1 MTSIRTKLISLIC
14 LLIFVIDM
22 ASCLSLYMYAK
33 GQQEEVLRK
42 IGTSLVTLLARDN
55 EVKLALSHVQP
66 AFLDVPI
73 KRIKSFDREE
83 EIAYWRV
90 TDPQRVLIREISP
103 WCSIQIH
110 EIPGRN
116 NTQNSDV
123 LLVNRV
129 VTSSG
134 NVLYD
139 FSAPVFEN
147 LPLSEE
153 AFATQILGED
163 KITIESK
170 QQILGFVQIGLCT
183 RKLNEKIHRVI
194 LYSIIPVGIGIIL
207 VGTSIAFFLT
217 KYLVLPLQHLAS
229 VTLDIARGDLTRTVD
244 IHSHDEI
251 GQLSVNFNHMTK
263 ALERSH
269 SVLKQEIAEHM
280 CTEKLL
286 QHRIKMEEVITV
298 ISTSFINLAPDK
310 VDTGINHALKII
322 GEFVGVD
329 RSYVFFYSHNE
340 EKIHNTHEWCA
351 GGIKPEIENLKGIP
365 LKFFPWLTERLK
377 RFETIHVP
385 RVSDL
390 PDDAGTE
397 KKFLQSQAIK
407 SLVVVPMLY
416 SGCLVGFLGFDS
428 IRVEKTWTF
437 EDIALLNMVG
447 EIFVNALEHRR
458 KEELLQNMYRQLE
471 MRVEERTV
479 ELLRTNKLLE
489 EEIAGRKRVEDV
501 LKQAKDY
508 AENLIE
514 TANVMIVGLDVDGNI
529 QIFNNTAEKI
539 TGYKRTEV
547 KGKNWFKII
556 LPYDKYPYVWDV
568 FMKWKAGNG
577 LLKNFENPIITKSG
591 VQRYISW
598 QNTEMREQGKIVGI
612 ILFGVDIT
620 EQKRMRALVERI
632 RLISFIRDI
641 SISLSRGGT
650 LHDIL
655 RYCTEAIVY
664 NLEAAFARV
673 WILNEKENI
682 LELQASAG
690 MYTHIDGPHGKI
702 PVGKFRIGRIAQ
714 ECQSY
719 LTNSVIDD
727 PDISDEDWAR
737 REGIVA
743 FIGYPLIIGSH
754 LVGVVAMF
762 SRKPLT
768 EFTDKALASAADII
782 ALGIDRKQAEEA
794 LRMSEG
800 KYRML
805 LENLPQRI
813 FYKDR
818 NSVYVSCNE
827 NYARDL
833 HIKSDEIRG
842 KTDYEFYPK
851 VLAEKYRADDKRI
864 MTSGRTEDIEEKYV
878 KDGRELIIHTV
889 RTPIRDEKG
898 NVNGIL
904 CIFWDIT
911 EKVALQMESVRSR
924 HLVSLG
930 ELAAGVAHEI
940 NNPINGI
947 INCAQILLDKSE
959 AGSKE
964 NDIGNRI
971 IKEGKRI
978 ATIVSRL
985 LSFARPGD
993 GKERKIAAHVHGI
1006 LSDTLIL
1013 IEAQLRQEG
1022 IKIRLDIPR
1031 DLSEI
1036 FVHPQQI
1043 QQVFLN
1049 IIINARYALN
1059 QKYPKS
1065 HENKVLAI
1073 MGEEM
1078 TIDNCL
1084 YVKATFLDH
1093 GTGIP
1098 AHAIDKIMDPFFTMK
1113 PRGKGTGLGLSIS
1126 HSIIRDHNG
1135 KLMVD
1140 SVEGEFT
1147 KVAVILPAFK
1157 R

>member
-1 MTSIRTKLISLIC
+1 M
-14 LLIFVIDM
+14 
-22 ASCLSLYMYAK
+22 
-33 GQQEEVLRK
+33 LRK

-55 EVKLALSHVQP
+55 EVKLALSHAQP

-73 KRIKSFDREE
+73 RRIRAFDREE
-83 EIAYWRV
+83 EIAYWCV
-90 TDPQRVLIREISP
+90 TNTRTVLIKDISS
-103 WCSIQIH
+103 WCSIQAH
-110 EIPGRN
+110 EIPARN
-116 NTQNSDV
+116 NAQNPGV
-123 LLVNRV
+123 LLVDRV

-134 NVLYD
+134 SVLYD

-153 AFATQILGED
+153 AFATQILSED
-163 KITIESK
+163 NITVESK

-183 RKLNEKIHRVI
+183 RRLNDKIHKVI
-194 LYSIIPVGIGIIL
+194 LYSIIPIGIGIIL
-207 VGTSIAFFLT
+207 VGMSIAFFLT
-217 KYLVLPLQHLAS
+217 KYLVLPLQHLAN
-229 VTLDIARGDLTRTVD
+229 VTLDIAKGDLTRTVD
-244 IHSHDEI
+244 IHSRDEI

-269 SVLKQEIAEHM
+269 SALKQEIAEHM
-280 CTEKLL
+280 RTEKLL
-286 QHRIKMEEVITV
+286 EHRIKMEEVITI

-310 VDTGINHALKII
+310 VDTGINHALKIV

-351 GGIKPEIENLKGIP
+351 GGIKPEIENLKEIS
-365 LKFFPWLTERLK
+365 LKSFPWLAERLK

-390 PDDAGTE
+390 PDGADTE
-397 KKFLQSQAIK
+397 KEFLQSQAIK
-407 SLVVVPMLY
+407 SLVIVPMLY
-416 SGCLVGFLGFDS
+416 SGSLVGFLGFDS
-428 IRVEKTWTF
+428 IRVEKAWTF

-471 MRVEERTV
+471 IRVEERTV
-479 ELLRTNKLLE
+479 ELLRANRLLE
-489 EEIAGRKRVEDV
+489 EEIAERKRIEDV

-514 TANVMIVGLDVDGNI
+514 TANVMIVGLDADGNI

-539 TGYKRTEV
+539 TGYKRAEI

-556 LPYDKYPYVWDV
+556 LPYDKYPYIWDV

-641 SISLSRGGT
+641 SISLSKGGT
-650 LHDIL
+650 LYDIL
-655 RYCTEAIVY
+655 QYCTEAIVC
-664 NLEAAFARV
+664 NLEAALVRV
-673 WILNEKENI
+673 WVLNEKENL
-682 LELQASAG
+682 LELKASAG
-690 MYTHIDGPHGKI
+690 MYTHIDGPHRKI
-702 PVGKFRIGRIAQ
+702 PVGKFKVGRIAQ
-714 ECQSY
+714 ECQPY

-727 PDISDEDWAR
+727 PCINDKDWVR

-743 FIGYPLIIGSH
+743 FVGYPLIIGNRP
-754 LVGVVAMF
+754 VGVVAMF
-762 SRKPLT
+762 SRKPLI

-794 LRMSEG
+794 VRMSES

-818 NSVYVSCNE
+818 NSVYVSCNK
-827 NYARDL
+827 NYAGDL
-833 HIKSDEIRG
+833 RIKPDEIRG
-842 KTDYEFYPK
+842 KTDYDFYPK
-851 VLAEKYRADDKRI
+851 ILADKYRTDDKRI
-864 MTSGRTEDIEEKYV
+864 MTSGQTEDIEEKYV
-878 KDGRELIIHTV
+878 MDGRELIVHTV
-889 RTPIRDEKG
+889 KTPIRDEKG
-898 NVNGIL
+898 EINGIL
-904 CIFWDIT
+904 GIFWDVT
-911 EKVALQMESVRSR
+911 EKVALQIESVRSR

-959 AGSKE
+959 AGSRE
-964 NDIGNRI
+964 NDIGSRI

-993 GKERKIAAHVHGI
+993 GKERKITARVHEI
-1006 LSDTLIL
+1006 LSDTFIL
-1013 IEAQLRQEG
+1013 IEAQLRKEG
-1022 IKIRLDIPR
+1022 IRIPLNIPR
-1031 DLSEI
+1031 NLSEI
-1036 FVHPQQI
+1036 LVHPQQI

-1059 QKYPKS
+1059 QKYQKS
-1065 HENKVLAI
+1065 HDDKVLAI
-1073 MGEEM
+1073 TAEEV
-1078 TIDNCL
+1078 TIDNYP
-1084 YVKATFLDH
+1084 YVKITFHDH

-1098 AHAIDKIMDPFFTMK
+1098 AQVLDKVMDPFFTMK

-1140 SVEGEFT
+1140 SIEGKFT
-1147 KVAVILPAFK
+1147 KVAVILPALK